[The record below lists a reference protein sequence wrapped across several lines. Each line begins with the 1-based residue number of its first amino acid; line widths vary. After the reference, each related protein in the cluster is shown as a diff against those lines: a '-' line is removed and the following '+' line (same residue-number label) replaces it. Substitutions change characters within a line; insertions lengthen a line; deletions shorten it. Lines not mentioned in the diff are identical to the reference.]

1 MPHVTDSELIKHV
14 AGELPQPQRARV
26 DEHVAACRPC
36 RDRQREISQTWEV
49 LGDWQVEPLATDLAD
64 AVQGTA
70 SRQHQAATNRPARWQ
85 RRASVLLRAAAAIL
99 VAVALGH
106 LAGRWTAP
114 SPSDTASA
122 GADRL
127 ARSTDAD
134 VVPLGV
140 LELGSATG
148 WADLILDDAV
158 PSEQEGSS

>member
-1 MPHVTDSELIKHV
+1 MPHVKDSELIKYV

-26 DEHVAACRPC
+26 DEHVAACGRC
-36 RDRQREISQTWEV
+36 KDRQRQISQTWEV
-49 LGDWQVEPLATDLAD
+49 LGDWQVEPLASDLAD
-64 AVQGTA
+64 AVSVAVRREREAGT
-70 SRQHQAATNRPARWQ
+70 RQPAGW

-99 VAVALGH
+99 VAVGLGH
-106 LAGRWTAP
+106 LAARWTAP

-127 ARSTDAD
+127 AQSSDAD
-134 VVPLGV
+134 AVPLGV

-148 WADLILDDAV
+148 WAELMFDNVV